1 MNKMSVYKRTGVLW
15 LTVLL
20 FSEVCAYQLLKV
32 EGIEH
37 IIAAYK

>member
-1 MNKMSVYKRTGVLW
+1 MNKMSVYKRVLW